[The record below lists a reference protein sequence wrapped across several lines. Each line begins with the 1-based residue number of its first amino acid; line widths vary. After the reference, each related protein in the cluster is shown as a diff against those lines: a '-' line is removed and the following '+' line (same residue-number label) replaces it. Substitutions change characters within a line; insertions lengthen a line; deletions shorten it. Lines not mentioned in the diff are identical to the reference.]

1 MTGVTKIKNR
11 TVREENHEIN
21 TENATQLKCISP
33 QVERPVRHLTHTKNK
48 ANPSSIYKNRDKIE
62 NFKIFFP

>member
-21 TENATQLKCISP
+21 TENATQPKCTSL
-33 QVERPVRHLTHTKNK
+33 QVERAH
-48 ANPSSIYKNRDKIE
+48 
-62 NFKIFFP
+62 